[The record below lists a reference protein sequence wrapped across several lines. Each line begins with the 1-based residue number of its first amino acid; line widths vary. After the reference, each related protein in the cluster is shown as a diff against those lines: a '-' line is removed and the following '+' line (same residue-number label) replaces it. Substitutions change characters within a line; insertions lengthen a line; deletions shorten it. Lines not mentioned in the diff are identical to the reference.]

1 LHPNSC
7 LTTPIFHNRINF
19 VNKFITQRLSNQQK
33 SNDRN
38 QHIIYQ
44 SDARIQAAARVMHLF
59 FKANQ
64 PHELEVLDLGKNRSG
79 EGYVVNTS
87 KNSAVKSQ
95 KIPIDE
101 YYNMIVDLIDLPVDF
116 CAWESRSA

>member
-1 LHPNSC
+1 
-7 LTTPIFHNRINF
+7 
-19 VNKFITQRLSNQQK
+19 
-33 SNDRN
+33 
-38 QHIIYQ
+38 
-44 SDARIQAAARVMHLF
+44 MHLF